1 MESNDSKNGYH
12 CTMGMNDAIDF
23 HPKTFL
29 WILSYFVSIQNLLKS
44 QFYFQG
50 KEEDIIIKVCPR
62 AYKL

>member
-1 MESNDSKNGYH
+1 
-12 CTMGMNDAIDF
+12 MGMNDAIDF

-50 KEEDIIIKVCPR
+50 KEEDIIIKFCPR